1 MKGKRETSCAI
12 NLFGMTKPTLL
23 KSSNEYSIKRKRCEI
38 SNYKGMRKR
47 MYVVVGRIG
56 WNGLGGGENSDVF
69 FLERVG
75 LVENEPLFRDILH

>member
-1 MKGKRETSCAI
+1 MNSILNFILSMEL
-12 NLFGMTKPTLL
+12 NL
-23 KSSNEYSIKRKRCEI
+23 SIEYSIQHKTFKI

-75 LVENEPLFRDILH
+75 LVENEPLFRDILR